1 MVATLP
7 FRHRVLAQY
16 IGDGEYLYHVD
27 TDQKKEIA
35 CLEMDT
41 QNTTV
46 QNLILAAENVE
57 PFKKAI
63 EHDIHKAVNA
73 YKQVFPVDGKVPE
86 LCTTIKFF
94 KEWFSAEH
102 INRGLLIKEW
112 LNA

>member
-1 MVATLP
+1 
-7 FRHRVLAQY
+7 
-16 IGDGEYLYHVD
+16 
-27 TDQKKEIA
+27 
-35 CLEMDT
+35 MDT
-41 QNTTV
+41 QNTTA

-86 LCTTIKFF
+86 LCTTIKFLRNGSVLNTLTAAC
-94 KEWFSAEH
+94 WLR
-102 INRGLLIKEW
+102 NG